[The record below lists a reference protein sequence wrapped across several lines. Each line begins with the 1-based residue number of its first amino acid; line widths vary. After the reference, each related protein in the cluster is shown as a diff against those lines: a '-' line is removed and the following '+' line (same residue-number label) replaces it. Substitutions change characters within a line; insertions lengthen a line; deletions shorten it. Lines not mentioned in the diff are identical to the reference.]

1 MMSSYYDHIR
11 NIRKKYLKY
20 FDVNS
25 VVLDIGCGDG
35 VLMKYLIE
43 EGYSA
48 MGIDTDINSVAHC
61 REKKLTVFPKDAI
74 SFLQEKKSSFGGI
87 ICSHLIE
94 HIPLDQIL
102 PLIKGCYE
110 ALIEGG
116 VLLVIT
122 PNINNLG
129 GSANFWNDPSDIRP
143 FTNDSLRKLFAKTE
157 FTIINIGYD
166 KDTKVNIRNDLIHF
180 PLDLFRQLFSV
191 FIYGSAGLYTE
202 VFALAKKG

>member
-1 MMSSYYDHIR
+1 MNSYYDHIR

-20 FDVNS
+20 FDVNFKI
-25 VVLDIGCGDG
+25 LDIGCGDG

-48 MGIDTDINSVAHC
+48 IGADTDIDSVAHC
-61 REKKLTVFPKDAI
+61 REDNLTVFEKDAI
-74 SFLQEKKSSFGGI
+74 SFLQENKSAFGGI

-94 HIPLDQIL
+94 HIPLDQIV
-102 PLIKGCYE
+102 PLINGCYG

-122 PNINNLG
+122 PNVNNLG
-129 GSANFWNDPSDIRP
+129 GSANFWNDPTHIRP
-143 FTNDSLRKLFAKTE
+143 FTNDSLRKLLTKTG
-157 FTIINIGYD
+157 FNIINIGYD
-166 KDTKVNIRNDLIHF
+166 KDTKINIRNDMIHF
-180 PLDLFRQLFSV
+180 PLDLSRQLFSI

-202 VFALAKKG
+202 VFALAKKE

>member
-1 MMSSYYDHIR
+1 MSNYYDHIR

-25 VVLDIGCGDG
+25 EVLDIGCGDG
-35 VLMKYLIE
+35 VLMKYLNK

-48 MGIDTDINSVAHC
+48 IGVDTDIDSVVHC
-61 REKKLTVFPKDAI
+61 RENNLTVFPKDAI
-74 SFLQEKKSSFGGI
+74 SFLQENKAAFGGI

-94 HIPLDQIL
+94 HIPLDRID
-102 PLIKGCYE
+102 PLINSCYG

-122 PNINNLG
+122 PNVNNLG
-129 GSANFWNDPSDIRP
+129 GSANFWNDPSHIRP
-143 FTNDSLRKLFAKTE
+143 FTRDSLRKLLTKTG
-157 FTIINIGYD
+157 FNIINIGYD
-166 KDTKVNIRNDLIHF
+166 KDTKLNTRNDLIHF

-202 VFALAKKG
+202 VFALAKRG

>member
-1 MMSSYYDHIR
+1 MSNYSDHIR

-25 VVLDIGCGDG
+25 EVLDIGCGDG
-35 VLMKYLIE
+35 VLMKCLIE

-48 MGIDTDINSVAHC
+48 IGVDTDIDSVAHC
-61 REKKLTVFPKDAI
+61 RENNLTVFAKDAI
-74 SFLQEKKSSFGGI
+74 SFLQENKSAFGGI

-94 HIPLDQIL
+94 HIPLDQIDHL
-102 PLIKGCYE
+102 INNCYGALIK
-110 ALIEGG
+110 GG

-122 PNINNLG
+122 PNVNNLG
-129 GSANFWNDPSDIRP
+129 GSANFWNDPSHIRP
-143 FTNDSLRKLFAKTE
+143 FTNDSLRKILAKTE
-157 FTIINIGYD
+157 FNIINIGYD

-191 FIYGSAGLYTE
+191 FIYGPAGLYTE
-202 VFALAKKG
+202 VFALAKK

>member
-1 MMSSYYDHIR
+1 
-11 NIRKKYLKY
+11 
-20 FDVNS
+20 
-25 VVLDIGCGDG
+25 
-35 VLMKYLIE
+35 MKYLIE

-61 REKKLTVFPKDAI
+61 REKKLTVFPKNAI
-74 SFLQEKKSSFGGI
+74 LFLHENKSSFGGI

-94 HIPLDQIL
+94 HIPLDQIV
-102 PLIKGCYE
+102 PLIDGCYE

-122 PNINNLG
+122 PNVNNLG
-129 GSANFWNDPSDIRP
+129 GSANFWNDPSHIRP
-143 FTNDSLRKLFAKTE
+143 FTKDSLRKLFKKTE

-180 PLDLFRQLFSV
+180 PPDLFRQLFSV

-202 VFALAKKG
+202 VFALAKIFGKNRIILFFCQRSMGIIAIICH